1 MSFLSTVPSETS
13 KLSVFELFNF
23 RFSLLGE
30 LIVNEIFWESI
41 HFDLS
46 IECYLAS

>member
-1 MSFLSTVPSETS
+1 MSFLSIVPSEKR
-13 KLSVFELFNF
+13 KLSVLELCNF
-23 RFSLLGE
+23 KFSLLGE
-30 LIVNEIFWESI
+30 LTVNEILWESI